1 MEAIILAGG
10 YGERLKGLAGDVPK
24 PMASIND
31 IPFLDYLLRYL
42 LKNNI
47 KKVVFSVFYKYKV
60 IKKYFSNSFKEIEID
75 YSIDEIK
82 LGTGGAIK
90 HSLALTNE
98 ENILIINGDTFFDI
112 DIAKFYKTHLINNN
126 DVTLSLKP
134 MKNFDRYGF
143 VETADNGEVLS
154 FKKKQFC
161 KKGKIDGGIYLI
173 KKNIFSNNK
182 NSKVFSFNDFLIKN
196 LNTLKVGSSLFDD
209 LFIDIGTPEDF
220 NKAQRIFKQKL

>member
-10 YGERLKGLAGDVPK
+10 YGKRLKGLAGDVPK
-24 PMASIND
+24 PMASINN

-47 KKVVFSVFYKYKV
+47 KKVVFSVFYKYNV
-60 IKKYFSNSFKEIEID
+60 IKKYFSNSFEEIEID

-90 HSLALTNE
+90 HSLALTSE

-112 DIAKFYKTHLINNN
+112 DILKFYNEHLKNNN
-126 DVTLSLKP
+126 DVTLSLKL

-143 VETADNGEVLS
+143 VKTKNNGEVLS
-154 FKKKQFC
+154 FQKRQFC
-161 KKGKIDGGIYLI
+161 KRGMIDGGIYLI
-173 KKNIFSNNK
+173 KKNIFNNIE
-182 NSKVFSFNDFLIKN
+182 NSKVFSFNDFLTKN
-196 LNTLKVGSSLFDD
+196 LNTLKVGSSHFDD

-220 NKAQRIFKQKL
+220 NKAQKIFK